1 MTCVEMGAQQQWQH
15 RLLLLLLLSS
25 SWVEALQGVHGRHA
39 LEPCQQQQQQH
50 LREWLLLLLL
60 SWQPCWRVTSAARP
74 VG

>member
-1 MTCVEMGAQQQWQH
+1 MGAQQQWQH
-15 RLLLLLLLSS
+15 RLLLLLLLLLLSS

-39 LEPCQQQQQQH
+39 LDPCQQQQQQQH
-50 LREWLLLLLL
+50 LRGWLLLLLLL